1 MALKLF
7 RAAPLPAPPLEWD
20 AQYMRQFIR
29 VLEIYFSQLD
39 SNTPNYAQSYTAD
52 DFYGSGVG
60 IHVPYNQFYSLADQS
75 TAAVDLSAAVQ
86 LENTSFTNG
95 ISIAGTN
102 DTEITFS
109 EPGIYKVTYSLSFKN
124 TTNEHQDIDI
134 WYRYNDGVTTTDIA
148 NSNSKFTIPARK
160 ATGDPSYLIAVTAYT
175 IEVANAGDFVELVWA
190 ATSTSVTLEH
200 LPAKTYSAGVNPA
213 IPATPSAIVQADF
226 VSKAV

>member
-39 SNTPNYAQSYTAD
+39 SNTPNYAESYTANN
-52 DFYGSGVG
+52 FYGDGSG
-60 IHVPYNQFYSLADQS
+60 IYVPYNQFYSMADQS
-75 TAAVDLSAAVQ
+75 LAAIDLSAAVQ
-86 LENTSFTNG
+86 LENTSFTNS

-124 TTNEHQDIDI
+124 TTSDHQTVDI
-134 WYRYNDGVTTTDIA
+134 WFRFNDGLGVSDA
-148 NSNSKFTIPARK
+148 VNSNRRFTVSSRK
-160 ATGDPSYLIAVTAYT
+160 SMGDPSYLVATTSYILHVD
-175 IEVANAGDFVELVWA
+175 VANTYVELMW
-190 ATSTSVTLEH
+190 ATSDTNITMEH
-200 LPAKTYSAGVNPA
+200 LPAVAYSAGVTPA